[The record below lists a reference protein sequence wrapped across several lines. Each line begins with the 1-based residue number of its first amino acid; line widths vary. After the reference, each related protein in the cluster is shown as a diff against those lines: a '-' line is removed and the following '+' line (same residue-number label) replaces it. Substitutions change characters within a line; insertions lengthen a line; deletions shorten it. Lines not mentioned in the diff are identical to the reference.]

1 MPLTYEPLGTYNLSG
16 VSTVTFSNISSSYTE
31 LVIHYSAVANAGSA
45 NNIGVR
51 FNGDASANYAWG
63 FFQSLSGTTTG
74 ANQNG
79 VSYSLVGY
87 VDSSRS
93 SAGTININNYRGGYI
108 KQIQSLGVG
117 AESAVNNVTSWSST
131 AAITSITFFI
141 ASNSFASP
149 SVVSL
154 YGIARA

>member
-1 MPLTYEPLGTYNLSG
+1 MPLTYEPLGTYTLSG
-16 VSTVTFSNISSSYTE
+16 ASTVTFSNISSSYTE
-31 LVIHYSAVANAGSA
+31 LVIHYSAVANAGTA
-45 NNIGVR
+45 NGVGVR
-51 FNGDASANYAWG
+51 FNGDSAANYAWG
-63 FFQSLSGTTTG
+63 FFESYAGSTQGK
-74 ANQNG
+74 NQNG
-79 VSYSLVGY
+79 MNYSLAGY
-87 VDSSRS
+87 VDSARS